1 MGFNT
6 LLYLLGAVTLEQP
19 WLMTVLFS
27 LFYIVF
33 GLLSLTRPVAAV
45 VMYFGTVI
53 MNPQNSY
60 PVFMDLPVA
69 KVMAIWCI
77 LISMLNFGKLRFRFH
92 FIIFLVLVFIFTANM
107 SDLYSLSPLLS
118 DKRTEEF
125 NKSFIMLFITVLV
138 VNNRKDYEF
147 LFWGLTGSF
156 FYNILKNI
164 IQTQTKGQWVV
175 VTGTAGWLGDSNDWA
190 LALAMALPLFYRAL
204 AVKWNNG
211 WLARLSYSLATAG
224 ALLTL
229 TMTSSRGGFLAAA
242 IPGVVFLAM
251 DRKPGKAA
259 LVSFALA
266 CVVAV
271 YMPGTFLR
279 KIESLAGMSDKV
291 TTSWNNGADEDQEY
305 TGAERVYY
313 WKVAKQIMEE
323 HPLTGIG
330 WGNFADEFAR
340 REGLSE
346 GIVAHSTWFQVGAE
360 AGMTGLAAFS
370 AMIAGAIGYSFMSWR
385 RFRRTGDTWGEMH
398 SRVLLTGLLAYCVG
412 GTFISREYSELLFL
426 YIAMTAVIAEQ
437 SLQEAATSPATS
449 PALNRLVS
457 NPQ

>member
-1 MGFNT
+1 M
-6 LLYLLGAVTLEQP
+6 
-19 WLMTVLFS
+19 
-27 LFYIVF
+27 
-33 GLLSLTRPVAAV
+33 
-45 VMYFGTVI
+45 
-53 MNPQNSY
+53 
-60 PVFMDLPVA
+60 
-69 KVMAIWCI
+69 
-77 LISMLNFGKLRFRFH
+77 
-92 FIIFLVLVFIFTANM
+92 
-107 SDLYSLSPLLS
+107 
-118 DKRTEEF
+118 
-125 NKSFIMLFITVLV
+125 
-138 VNNRKDYEF
+138 
-147 LFWGLTGSF
+147 
-156 FYNILKNI
+156 
-164 IQTQTKGQWVV
+164 
-175 VTGTAGWLGDSNDWA
+175 
-190 LALAMALPLFYRAL
+190 
-204 AVKWNNG
+204 
-211 WLARLSYSLATAG
+211 
-224 ALLTL
+224 
-229 TMTSSRGGFLAAA
+229 
-242 IPGVVFLAM
+242 AM

-259 LVSFALA
+259 LASLALA
-266 CVVAV
+266 CVVAF

-291 TTSWNNGADEDQEY
+291 TTSWNNGTDEDQEY

-323 HPLTGIG
+323 HPFTGIG

-370 AMIAGAIGYSFMSWR
+370 AMIAGAIGYSFMAWR

-437 SLQEAATSPATS
+437 SLLGATTSPATS
-449 PALNRLVS
+449 PALNCLVR